1 MDYQVIP
8 EEKIVC
14 VWSNEAPKE
23 DIDRYR
29 SQGYRVAYF
38 IRGDRPVR
46 DVLKSIILSRC

>member
-14 VWSNEAPKE
+14 VWGDNAPKDE
-23 DIDRYR
+23 IDRYR

-38 IRGDRPVR
+38 IRGSSPVR
-46 DVLKSIILSRC
+46 DVLRSIILSRC